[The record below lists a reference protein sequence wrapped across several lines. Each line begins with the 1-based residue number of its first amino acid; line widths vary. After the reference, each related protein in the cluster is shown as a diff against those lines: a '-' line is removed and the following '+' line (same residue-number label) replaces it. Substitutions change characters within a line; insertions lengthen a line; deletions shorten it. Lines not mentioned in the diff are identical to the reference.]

1 MYVEMSSH
9 IENDFFVSE
18 KIEFL
23 VRGTVFVGGKKIEM
37 FFLLHYV

>member
-1 MYVEMSSH
+1 MWRCLP
-9 IENDFFVSE
+9 ILKTTFFVSE